1 MQRYILKRVLETLFT
16 ILTVVVAVFFLMRIT
31 GDPVMLMIPPDADEE
46 MVAEFKEKY
55 GLDKPIMVQFTT
67 FLVSA
72 VHGDLGESFK
82 WQEPALELV
91 LSKFPA
97 TMELAVVAVLMAWG
111 IGIPIGIIS
120 AVRRDTLLDRFGKTF
135 SLLGQATPSFW
146 LGIMLILVIGV
157 ELRWLPVSGRE
168 GPASVIMPAVTISFI
183 MLAATARLSRSA
195 MMDALNSEYVSLARI
210 KGLQNRKVIMVHAF
224 KNSLIPL
231 LTLMSLQ
238 FSRLLMGAVVA
249 ETIFAWPGI
258 GKLALDAVFARDFP
272 VVQTVVLFSAILF
285 CFANILVD
293 VLYAYIDPRIRYR

>member
-1 MQRYILKRVLETLFT
+1 MQRYILKRVLQAIFT
-16 ILTVVVAVFFLMRIT
+16 ILIVVVAVFFLMRIT
-31 GDPVMLMIPPDADEE
+31 GDPVMLMVPPDADEE
-46 MVAEFKEKY
+46 LVATYKEKY
-55 GLDKPIMVQFTT
+55 GLDKPIMVQFGN
-67 FLVSA
+67 FLLSA
-72 VHGDLGESFK
+72 VKGDLGTSFK
-82 WQEPALELV
+82 WQEPALSLV
-91 LSKFPA
+91 LNKFPA
-97 TMELAVVAVLMAWG
+97 TLELAVVAALLAWG
-111 IGIPIGIIS
+111 IGIPIGVIS

-146 LGIMLILVIGV
+146 LGIMLILVVGV
-157 ELRWLPVSGRE
+157 ELRWLPVSGRA
-168 GPASVIMPAVTISFI
+168 GPSSVIMPAVTISFI

-195 MMDALNSEYVSLARI
+195 MLDALNSEYVSLARI
-210 KGLQNRKVIMVHAF
+210 KGLQNSKVIMVHAF
-224 KNSLIPL
+224 KNSLIPV

-272 VVQTVVLFSAILF
+272 VVQTVVLFSAVLF